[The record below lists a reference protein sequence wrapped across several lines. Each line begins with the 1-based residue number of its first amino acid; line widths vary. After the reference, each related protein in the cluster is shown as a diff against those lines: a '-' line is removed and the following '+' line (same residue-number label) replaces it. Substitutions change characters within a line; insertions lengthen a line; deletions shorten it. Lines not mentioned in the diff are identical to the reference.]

1 MSVRTAL
8 TAAALT
14 GGLLVGAAAPVFG
27 AAPAA
32 TASLSAPSAAPA
44 SPHTVAA
51 RARDREATTVSVS
64 GEGRATA
71 APDMAVLAVAVEATE
86 PTAKRALAAQT
97 VAAEAVL
104 AAVRRQGIADRDV
117 QTESLSLNP
126 VYQHTDR
133 AASKLTGYQAGQA
146 FSIRIRD
153 LARTGAVVEAVTAA
167 AGDAVRINGVTFD
180 VADPS
185 ALRARAREAAH
196 ADARTKAE
204 QYARLSGRGLG
215 RLVSVTET
223 GSGTHRPVEVP
234 GAAFEAGKVPVAPG
248 EIRDEVAV
256 TAVYELY

>member
-14 GGLLVGAAAPVFG
+14 GGLLVGAAAPVLV

-32 TASLSAPSAAPA
+32 AASLSAPPA
-44 SPHTVAA
+44 SSHEIAD
-51 RARDREATTVSVS
+51 RDREATTVSVN

-86 PTAKRALAAQT
+86 PTAKRALAAQS

-146 FSIRIRD
+146 FSVRIRD

-167 AGDAVRINGVTFD
+167 AGDAARINGVTFD

>member
-1 MSVRTAL
+1 MYVRTAL

-14 GGLLVGAAAPVFG
+14 GGLLLGGVGPAFG

-32 TASLSAPSAAPA
+32 AAPHSGPAAPA
-44 SPHTVAA
+44 SAVPGG
-51 RARDREATTVSVS
+51 DREATTVSVG
-64 GEGRATA
+64 GEGTA
-71 APDMAVLAVAVEATE
+71 SAVPDMAVLTIAVEATE
-86 PTAKRALAAQT
+86 PTAKRALAAQS
-97 VAAEAVL
+97 AAAKAVL
-104 AAVRRQGIADRDV
+104 AALRNQGIADRDV
-117 QTESLSLNP
+117 QTESLSLNA

-133 AASKLTGYQAGQA
+133 AAAKLTGYQAGQS
-146 FSIRIRD
+146 FSVKIRD
-153 LARTGAVVEAVTAA
+153 LDRTGAVVEAVTAA
-167 AGDAVRINGVTFD
+167 AGDAARIHGVVFD

-196 ADARTKAE
+196 ADARSKAE